1 MRTTGIWKYFL
12 FGLIAAILPAS
23 ASAAPSDAQA
33 CLDASYK
40 DSLDAVVDICSRAID
55 AGTVRGALLAK
66 IELKRARAFHYA
78 ARLDSALND
87 VDAALAID
95 PQDTDALVLRAKIY
109 TREHQYGPAM
119 RDVQKAIS
127 LKPETLDAF
136 VALAAILY
144 ATDPNLHHRLAALQ
158 QELQY
163 NADNWY
169 ARLVFAECSFFCFGH
184 VDEGL
189 SEINKVIAAGSAAVN
204 RQYYWH
210 RDQNE
215 HFDLYAYAIL
225 IRANMYLQLD
235 KFDLAGT
242 DYDWLIA
249 HWPKESSFYF
259 GRGQFF
265 SMTHKVSAA
274 LADYGKALTL
284 DPYNGDARIHRAT
297 LQMSL
302 NRDDEALKDIDI
314 FLSGGATRTARAEAL
329 SYRSEIF
336 KKRGEREAALEDLD
350 QALGM
355 DPDLV
360 RRYQQR
366 LSEAGYFE
374 GQPDGNYSDATR
386 NGVKACLIDPRC

>member
-1 MRTTGIWKYFL
+1 M
-12 FGLIAAILPAS
+12 
-23 ASAAPSDAQA
+23 
-33 CLDASYK
+33 
-40 DSLDAVVDICSRAID
+40 
-55 AGTVRGALLAK
+55 LAK
-66 IELKRARAFHYA
+66 MELKRARAFHYA

-95 PQDTDALVLRAKIY
+95 PQDTDALVLRAKTYI
-109 TREHQYGPAM
+109 REGQYGLAM

-127 LKPETLDAF
+127 IKPETLDAF
-136 VALAAILY
+136 VALAEILD
-144 ATDPNLHHRLAALQ
+144 ATDPNKRHRLAALQ

-169 ARLVFAECSFFCFGH
+169 ARLDFADCSFFCLGH

-189 SEINKVIAAGSAAVN
+189 SEINKVIAAGPAAVN
-204 RQYYWH
+204 KQYLWH
-210 RDQNE
+210 SDQNE
-215 HFDLYAYAIL
+215 HYDLYADAIL
-225 IRANMYLQLD
+225 TRADMYLQLY

-242 DYDWLIA
+242 DFDWLVA

-259 GRGQFF
+259 SRGQFF

-274 LADYGKALTL
+274 LADYDKALTL
-284 DPYNGDARIHRAT
+284 EPYNGDARINRAT

-302 NRDDEALKDIDI
+302 NRDDEALKDINI
-314 FLSGGATRTARAEAL
+314 FLSGGATRTGRAKAL
-329 SYRSEIF
+329 TYRAAIF
-336 KKRGEREAALEDLD
+336 KKRGAREAALEDLD
-350 QALGM
+350 HAFSM

-366 LSEAGYFE
+366 LSLAGYFE

-386 NGVKACLIDPRC
+386 NGVKACLIDPGC